1 MTLILFKRETEYFVT
16 CFIDSSSL
24 FSVSE
29 ERGVRKKEEAQEE
42 SNIKENMED
51 IEKEEYADGSRNKI
65 FFFFF
70 WLVYF

>member
-1 MTLILFKRETEYFVT
+1 M
-16 CFIDSSSL
+16 
-24 FSVSE
+24 
-29 ERGVRKKEEAQEE
+29 RKKEEAQEE

-70 WLVYF
+70 FG